1 MRAVSSATSATG
13 ETAAPALPAAGP
25 VERRRIRGP
34 SALGSDFRRFLQLT
48 RTLAVSDFKLKFF
61 GSVLGYLW
69 QLMRPL
75 MLFGVLYVVFTQL
88 VRLGG
93 ETVPHYPA
101 VLLTGIVT
109 YGFFAA
115 ATGGSV
121 GAVLNRE
128 ALVRKIEFPRLVIPL
143 SVVLVAYFDLL
154 LNFMAV
160 FIFVLADGVEP
171 RWSWLELI
179 PLLTALGVLAT
190 GIGMLLSAL
199 YVRYRDVEPIWE
211 VVLQVFFYASP
222 ILYPIELVKTN
233 AGDDALRAMM
243 LSPLAAIL
251 QQIRHAVIDPN
262 AASAGEAAGGWIW
275 MLIPLGIIV
284 GVFALGFWVFNREAP
299 RIAEEL

>member
-1 MRAVSSATSATG
+1 M
-13 ETAAPALPAAGP
+13 L
-25 VERRRIRGP
+25 ERRRIRGP
-34 SALGSDFRRFLQLT
+34 SALGGDPRRFLELT
-48 RTLAVSDFKLKFF
+48 RTLAVTDFKLKFF

-75 MLFGVLYVVFTQL
+75 MLFGVLYVVFVQF

-93 ETVPHYPA
+93 ETVPHYPV

-109 YGFFAA
+109 FMFFAS
-115 ATGGSV
+115 ATGGCVS
-121 GAVLNRE
+121 AVLNRE

-143 SVVLVAYFDLL
+143 TVVLVAYFDLL
-154 LNFMAV
+154 LNFVAV
-160 FIFVLADGVEP
+160 FIFVLANGVEP

-179 PLLTALGVLAT
+179 PLLIALGVLAT

-211 VVLQVFFYASP
+211 VLLQVFFYASP
-222 ILYPIELVKTN
+222 ILYPIELVAVQGGEGVQK
-233 AGDDALRAMM
+233 AMM

-251 QQIRHAVIDPN
+251 QEIRHAVIDPS
-262 AASAGEAAGGWIW
+262 AMSAGQAAGGWEWI
-275 MLIPLGIIV
+275 LIPIGIIV

>member
-1 MRAVSSATSATG
+1 VSTQ
-13 ETAAPALPAAGP
+13 ALT
-25 VERRRIRGP
+25 VHERRRIRGP
-34 SALGSDFRRFLQLT
+34 SALGSDPRRFFELT
-48 RTLAVSDFKLKFF
+48 RTLAVTDFKLKFF

-75 MLFGVLYVVFTQL
+75 MLFGVLYVVFVQF

-109 YGFFAA
+109 YMFFASS
-115 ATGGSV
+115 TGGCV

-143 SVVLVAYFDLL
+143 TVVLVAYFDLL
-154 LNFMAV
+154 LNYVAV
-160 FIFVLADGVEP
+160 FIFIAANGVEP

-179 PLLTALGVLAT
+179 PLLIALGLLAT

-199 YVRYRDVEPIWE
+199 YVRFRDVQPIWE
-211 VVLQVFFYASP
+211 VLLQVFFYASP
-222 ILYPIELVKTN
+222 ILYPIELV
-233 AGDDALRAMM
+233 AERGGEDVQQAMM
-243 LSPLAAIL
+243 LSPLTAIL

-262 AASAGEAAGGWIW
+262 AASAGEAAGGWVWI
-275 MLIPLGIIV
+275 LIPAGIIV
-284 GVFALGFWVFNREAP
+284 FVFALGFWVFNREAP

>member
-1 MRAVSSATSATG
+1 MPPVSTRA
-13 ETAAPALPAAGP
+13 EPLL
-25 VERRRIRGP
+25 ERRRIRGP
-34 SALGSDFRRFLQLT
+34 SALGGDPRRFLELT
-48 RTLAVSDFKLKFF
+48 RTLAVTDFKLKFF

-75 MLFGVLYVVFTQL
+75 MLFGVLYVVFVQF

-93 ETVPHYPA
+93 ETVSHYPV

-109 YGFFAA
+109 FMFFAS
-115 ATGGSV
+115 ATGGCVS
-121 GAVLNRE
+121 AVLNRE

-143 SVVLVAYFDLL
+143 TVVLVAYFDLL
-154 LNFMAV
+154 LNFVAV
-160 FIFVLADGVEP
+160 FIFVLANGVEP

-179 PLLTALGVLAT
+179 PLLVALGVLAT

-211 VVLQVFFYASP
+211 VLLQVFFYASP
-222 ILYPIELVKTN
+222 ILYPIELVATQGGEGVQK
-233 AGDDALRAMM
+233 AMM

-251 QQIRHAVIDPN
+251 QEIRHAVIDPS
-262 AASAGEAAGGWIW
+262 AMSAGQAAGGWEWI
-275 MLIPLGIIV
+275 LIPTGIIV

>member
-1 MRAVSSATSATG
+1 MSTAEPTLDSAK
-13 ETAAPALPAAGP
+13 L
-25 VERRRIRGP
+25 RRIRGP
-34 SALGSDFRRFLQLT
+34 SALGGDTRRFLQLT
-48 RTLAVSDFKLKFF
+48 LTLAVTDFKLKFF

-75 MLFGVLYVVFTQL
+75 MLFGVLYLVFVQF

-160 FIFVLADGVEP
+160 FIFVIANGVEP
-171 RWSWLELI
+171 RLSWLEL
-179 PLLTALGVLAT
+179 PFLLLALGVLAT
-190 GIGMLLSAL
+190 GLGMLLSAL
-199 YVRYRDVEPIWE
+199 YVRFRDVEPIWE
-211 VVLQVFFYASP
+211 VMLQILFYASP
-222 ILYPIELVKTN
+222 ILYPIELV
-233 AGDDALRAMM
+233 ALRGGDDVQEAMM
-243 LSPLAAIL
+243 LSPLTAIL
-251 QQIRHAVIDPN
+251 QEMRHAVIDPN

-275 MLIPLGIIV
+275 MLIPGGIII